1 MDHAHGSSSP
11 SQVSAATERIRGAP
25 RAILLLDYDGTL
37 VPFVERPERARPDR
51 PLLALLGELA
61 AQPGRE
67 VHLVSGRPREDLER
81 WFGTLPLGL
90 HAEHGYWSRERGG
103 AWTAAGP
110 AVLDWRGPVLALMRA
125 HAARTPGAHVEEKSV
140 GLAWHHRAAEPSAG
154 AAQARALE
162 RRLAA
167 LLADGPAEVL
177 IGDQVVEVRPRG
189 VEKGGVVRRL
199 AGAAP
204 EALLVALGDDRTDED
219 MFAALPPGGLAV
231 HVGQAPSGA
240 GLRLRG
246 VAEAR
251 AFLRALVAPV
261 NAQ

>member
-1 MDHAHGSSSP
+1 MSGKAPPTWPASALGGRTRYRPDAWRSKQTVGTIWSKSRAGTRSDLRAHGSGMERAPDSSIP
-11 SQVSAATERIRGAP
+11 SQVSAAAERIRGAA

-51 PLLALLGELA
+51 PLLALLGALA
-61 AQPGRE
+61 ARPGLE

-81 WFGTLPLGL
+81 WFGALPLGL
-90 HAEHGYWSRERGG
+90 HAEHGYWSRAPGG

-110 AVLDWRGPVLALMRA
+110 VESAWRGPVLALMRA

-140 GLAWHHRAAEPSAG
+140 GLAWHHRAADPSAG

-162 RRLAA
+162 RRLLA

-189 VEKGGVVRRL
+189 VDKGGVVRR
-199 AGAAP
+199 GAS
-204 EALLVALGDDRTDED
+204 
-219 MFAALPPGGLAV
+219 AA
-231 HVGQAPSGA
+231 
-240 GLRLRG
+240 
-246 VAEAR
+246 
-251 AFLRALVAPV
+251 
-261 NAQ
+261 